1 MCRRSGVRTIL
12 TISYVLHYCMWVCF
26 SMMAQT
32 TDKIDWI
39 IGKSIFYLST
49 AFLLLFYILIG
60 QNCEKYL
67 AQFKTICLLSIMSIF
82 LVLTAN
88 YLGFINN
95 AYFVIKYF
103 CGLVFVT
110 SCMVLISGIRHGV
123 LKEQQ

>member
-1 MCRRSGVRTIL
+1 MILKETELWASAKGIFSGANV
-12 TISYVLHYCMWVCF
+12 VL
-26 SMMAQT
+26 
-32 TDKIDWI
+32 I
-39 IGKSIFYLST
+39 
-49 AFLLLFYILIG
+49 LFYILIG

-95 AYFVIKYF
+95 TYFIIKSF

-110 SCMVLISGIRHGV
+110 SCMVLISGSRHGV
-123 LKEQQ
+123 LKEQL